1 MSTTLKMFFDDMP
14 DSVPI
19 PPEFQHK
26 QVELIL
32 LAEDGTSVQNEWEKD
47 FFDKT
52 YGSVSDMR
60 RGEQEP
66 LVERETW

>member
-1 MSTTLKMFFDDMP
+1 MSTALKMFFDDMP
-14 DSVPI
+14 DSIPV

-32 LAEDGTSVQNEWEKD
+32 LTDDGNRSQLEWEPD

-52 YGSVSDMR
+52 YGSVSDMK

-66 LVERETW
+66 LVEREIW

>member
-1 MSTTLKMFFDDMP
+1 MFFDDMP
-14 DSVPI
+14 ESIPV

-32 LAEDGTSVQNEWEKD
+32 LTEEGNRIQLEWEPD

-52 YGSVSDMR
+52 YGSVSDMK

-66 LVERETW
+66 LVESETW